1 MLIECSGT
9 MERQTNSAENF
20 VIEILEFAISKI
32 KAGKCSPKEL
42 GRVAQ
47 ILSEEMN
54 VEASIEEMAEHFGR
68 SKNNVSNVIHRSYV
82 GKPERKVVYN
92 FAKFLKIIP
101 SSWRRR

>member
-1 MLIECSGT
+1 

-20 VIEILEFAISKI
+20 VIEILEFSISKI
-32 KAGKCSPKEL
+32 RAGKCSPKEL

>member
-1 MLIECSGT
+1 
-9 MERQTNSAENF
+9 MERKTNEAENL
-20 VIEILEFAISKI
+20 VIEVLEFAISKVR
-32 KAGKCSPKEL
+32 AGKCSPKEL

-54 VEASIEEMAEHFGR
+54 VEASIEEMAEHFGK
-68 SKNNVSNVIHRSYV
+68 SKNNVSNVIHRSYA

-101 SSWRRR
+101 SSWRSR

>member
-1 MLIECSGT
+1 
-9 MERQTNSAENF
+9 MERQTNSAEDF
-20 VIEILEFAISKI
+20 VIEILEFSISKI
-32 KAGKCSPKEL
+32 RAGMCTPKQL

-54 VEASIEEMAEHFGR
+54 VEASIEEMAEHFGK

>member
-1 MLIECSGT
+1 
-9 MERQTNSAENF
+9 MERQTNEAEDL
-20 VIEILEFAISKI
+20 VIEVLEFAIAKV
-32 KAGKCSPKEL
+32 KAGKCSPREL

-47 ILSEEMN
+47 VLSEEMN
-54 VEASIEEMAEHFGR
+54 VEASIEEMAEHFGKT
-68 SKNNVSNVIHRSYV
+68 KNNVSNVIHRSYM

>member
-1 MLIECSGT
+1 MD
-9 MERQTNSAENF
+9 RQTNSAENF

-32 KAGKCSPKEL
+32 RAGKCSPKEL

-54 VEASIEEMAEHFGR
+54 VEASIEDMAEHFGR